1 MIGQNSCQC
10 VHSNNDNDIRITV
23 VVHCLVEGTVQ
34 WGGWAHSRACILWLR
49 PFQVLC
55 ESSATIGFVPV
66 SRNGPTSVVNL
77 SHLFS

>member
-10 VHSNNDNDIRITV
+10 VHSNNDNDICITV

-34 WGGWAHSRACILWLR
+34 WGGGRTVMWLR

-66 SRNGPTSVVNL
+66 SRNGPMSVVNL